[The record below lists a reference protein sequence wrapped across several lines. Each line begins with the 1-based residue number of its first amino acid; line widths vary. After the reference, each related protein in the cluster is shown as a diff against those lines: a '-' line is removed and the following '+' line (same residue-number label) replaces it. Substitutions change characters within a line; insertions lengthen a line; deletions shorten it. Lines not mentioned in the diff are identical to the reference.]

1 MGWGSFAKVGPIPCD
16 AVVTG
21 YNLRN
26 YEPDVLGGAT
36 VATSGRVDKGN
47 EERPHSKLLRGIP
60 LFSCLGPEEFDEV
73 HRRMVEKRFHK
84 NQVVL
89 MEEDTANY
97 IYIVYSGKV
106 RVVHLGS
113 DGSER
118 ILAVH
123 KRGDIFGEMAML
135 DAKTAPATVI
145 AMEDVEIGLIS
156 KDTFQDFFLKNE
168 KVLLQLVAILCRRLR
183 EAQLVLKA
191 IALPDAEQRL
201 RSILNHLSLLH
212 GVRDDRGVVIAL
224 RLTHKE
230 LAGYT
235 SVSRETVTRLLH
247 RLSEEGDLEM
257 LENRTIL
264 LKDTFREKMQLL

>member
-1 MGWGSFAKVGPIPCD
+1 VI
-16 AVVTG
+16 
-21 YNLRN
+21 
-26 YEPDVLGGAT
+26 
-36 VATSGRVDKGN
+36 GRF
-47 EERPHSKLLRGIP
+47 I
-60 LFSCLGPEEFDEV
+60 
-73 HRRMVEKRFHK
+73 EKRFHK

-89 MEEDTANY
+89 LEEDTASF
-97 IYIVYSGKV
+97 IYVVYTGKV
-106 RVVHLGS
+106 RVVHLGH

-123 KRGDIFGEMAML
+123 KRGDIFGEMALL

-145 AMEDVEIGLIS
+145 AMEDAEIGLLS
-156 KDTFQDFFLKNE
+156 KETFQKLFLKNE
-168 KVLLQLVAILCRRLR
+168 KVLLQLVAILCKRLR

-191 IALPDAEQRL
+191 IALPDAELRL

-235 SVSRETVTRLLH
+235 SVSRETVTRLLQ
-247 RLSEEGDLEM
+247 RLTIEGDLEM

-264 LKDTFREKMQLL
+264 LKRGFLEKQQLL

>member
-1 MGWGSFAKVGPIPCD
+1 MTTAAKND
-16 AVVTG
+16 KASE
-21 YNLRN
+21 
-26 YEPDVLGGAT
+26 EPL
-36 VATSGRVDKGN
+36 
-47 EERPHSKLLRGIP
+47 HSKLLRGIP
-60 LFSCLGPEEFDEV
+60 LFSCLDPEEFKEV
-73 HRRMVEKRFHK
+73 QHRIVEKRFHK

-89 MEEDTANY
+89 MEEDTASY
-97 IYIVYSGKV
+97 IYIVYGGKV
-106 RVVHLGS
+106 RVVHLGN

-123 KRGDIFGEMAML
+123 KRGDIFGEMALL

-145 AMEDVEIGLIS
+145 AMEEAEIGLLS
-156 KDTFQDFFLKNE
+156 KETFQKLLLKNE
-168 KVLLQLVAILCRRLR
+168 KVLLQLVDILCKRLR

-247 RLSEEGDLEM
+247 RMSEEGDLEM

-264 LKDTFREKMQLL
+264 LKPGFNEKMQLL

>member
-1 MGWGSFAKVGPIPCD
+1 MSTKAG
-16 AVVTG
+16 
-21 YNLRN
+21 
-26 YEPDVLGGAT
+26 
-36 VATSGRVDKGN
+36 VDKSAEPVYG
-47 EERPHSKLLRGIP
+47 RLLRSIP
-60 LFSCLGPEEFDEV
+60 LFGSLDAEEFQEV
-73 HRRMVEKRFHK
+73 LQRIQEKRFHK

-89 MEEDTANY
+89 LEEETASFMY
-97 IYIVYSGKV
+97 VVYSGKV

-123 KRGDIFGEMAML
+123 KRGDVFGEMALL

-145 AMEDVEIGLIS
+145 AMEDSEIGVLS
-156 KDTFQDFFLKNE
+156 RDTFQNIFLKNE
-168 KVLLQLVAILCRRLR
+168 KVLFQLVAILCRRLR
-183 EAQLVLKA
+183 EAQLVMKA
-191 IALPDAEQRL
+191 ITLPDAEQRL

-212 GVRDDRGVVIAL
+212 GVKDDRGVVIAL

-247 RLSEEGDLEM
+247 RLTEEGDLEM

-264 LKDTFREKMQLL
+264 LKRGFADKLQFL

>member
-1 MGWGSFAKVGPIPCD
+1 VP
-16 AVVTG
+16 
-21 YNLRN
+21 
-26 YEPDVLGGAT
+26 
-36 VATSGRVDKGN
+36 TSVKNGMSAD
-47 EERPHSKLLRGIP
+47 EAAHAKLLRAIP
-60 LFSCLGPEEFDEV
+60 LFACLDPNEFHEV
-73 HRRMVEKRFHK
+73 QRRMVEKRFHK

-89 MEEDTANY
+89 MEEDTASY
-97 IYIVYSGKV
+97 IYVVYSGKV

-123 KRGDIFGEMAML
+123 KRGDIFGEMALL

-145 AMEDVEIGLIS
+145 AMEDAEIGLLS
-156 KDTFQDFFLKNE
+156 KETFDTLLLRNE

-212 GVRDDRGVVIAL
+212 GVKDDRGIVITL

-247 RLSEEGDLEM
+247 RMAEEGDLEM

-264 LKDTFREKMQLL
+264 LKQGFNEKLQLL

>member
-1 MGWGSFAKVGPIPCD
+1 M
-16 AVVTG
+16 
-21 YNLRN
+21 LRSHAQN
-26 YEPDVLGGAT
+26 EAPHI
-36 VATSGRVDKGN
+36 RV
-47 EERPHSKLLRGIP
+47 LRGIP
-60 LFSCLGPEEFDEV
+60 LFASLESDDFSEV
-73 HRRMVEKRFHK
+73 QSRIIEKRFHK

-89 MEEDTANY
+89 LEEETTKY
-97 IYIVYSGKV
+97 LYVVYSGKV

-135 DAKTAPATVI
+135 DANTAPATVI
-145 AMEDVEIGLIS
+145 SMEDTEIGLLS
-156 KDTFQDFFLKNE
+156 KETFDRIFLKNE
-168 KVLLQLVAILCRRLR
+168 KILLQLVAVLCKRLR
-183 EAQLVLKA
+183 EAQLVMKA
-191 IALPDAEQRL
+191 IALPDAEMRL
-201 RSILNHLSLLH
+201 RSILHHLSRLH

-235 SVSRETVTRLLH
+235 SVSRETVTRILH
-247 RLSEEGDLEM
+247 RLTLEGDLET

-264 LKDTFREKMQLL
+264 LKGTFWEKQQ

>member
-1 MGWGSFAKVGPIPCD
+1 MTHTRFDKPGEDVG
-16 AVVTG
+16 
-21 YNLRN
+21 
-26 YEPDVLGGAT
+26 
-36 VATSGRVDKGN
+36 
-47 EERPHSKLLRGIP
+47 HSRLLRGIP
-60 LFSCLGPEEFDEV
+60 LFSCLDPAEFEEV
-73 HRRMVEKRFHK
+73 QRRIVEKRFHK

-89 MEEDTANY
+89 LEEDTASY
-97 IYIVYSGKV
+97 IYVVYGGKV

-123 KRGDIFGEMAML
+123 KRGDIFGEMALL
-135 DAKTAPATVI
+135 DSKTAPATVI
-145 AMEDVEIGLIS
+145 AMEEADIGLLS
-156 KDTFQDFFLKNE
+156 KETFDKLFLRNE

-212 GVRDDRGVVIAL
+212 GVKDDRGTVITL

-247 RLSEEGDLEM
+247 RMVQEGDLEM

-264 LKDTFREKMQLL
+264 LKPTFGDKLQLL

>member
-1 MGWGSFAKVGPIPCD
+1 MSVSARVHH
-16 AVVTG
+16 
-21 YNLRN
+21 LR
-26 YEPDVLGGAT
+26 
-36 VATSGRVDKGN
+36 
-47 EERPHSKLLRGIP
+47 EEHGHARLLRAIP
-60 LFSCLGPEEFDEV
+60 IFSSLDQEEFHEV
-73 HRRMVEKRFHK
+73 QRRIVEKRFHK

-89 MEEDTANY
+89 MEEDTAHY
-97 IYIVYSGKV
+97 MYIVFSGKV
-106 RVVHLGS
+106 RVVHVGS

-123 KRGDIFGEMAML
+123 KRGDIFGEMALL
-135 DAKTAPATVI
+135 DAQTAPATVI
-145 AMEDVEIGLIS
+145 AMEDAEIGLLS
-156 KDTFQDFFLKNE
+156 KANFDSFLLNND

-191 IALPDAEQRL
+191 IALPDAEMRL

-212 GVRDDRGVVIAL
+212 GVRDDRGIVIAL

-247 RLSEEGDLEM
+247 RMSEEGDLEM

-264 LKDTFREKMQLL
+264 LKPAFQEKLQLL

>member
-1 MGWGSFAKVGPIPCD
+1 MEEPHSRL
-16 AVVTG
+16 
-21 YNLRN
+21 LRN
-26 YEPDVLGGAT
+26 
-36 VATSGRVDKGN
+36 
-47 EERPHSKLLRGIP
+47 IP
-60 LFSCLGPEEFDEV
+60 LFGCLDSPDFDELL
-73 HRRMVEKRFHK
+73 RRISAKHYHK

-89 MEEDTANY
+89 MEEDTAGF
-97 IYIVYSGKV
+97 IYVVYNGKV
-106 RVVHLGS
+106 RVAHLGN

-123 KRGDIFGEMAML
+123 KRGDTFGEMALL

-145 AMEDVEIGLIS
+145 AMEESDIGLLS
-156 KDTFQDFFLKNE
+156 KDAFQKLFLKNE
-168 KVLLQLVAILCRRLR
+168 KVLVQLVAILCRRLR

-191 IALPDAEQRL
+191 ITLPDAELRL
-201 RSILNHLSLLH
+201 RSILNHLSMLH

-247 RLSEEGDLEM
+247 RLSDEGDLEM
-257 LENRTIL
+257 LENRMIL
-264 LKDTFREKMQLL
+264 LKPGFQEKLQFL

>member
-1 MGWGSFAKVGPIPCD
+1 MSTQSLEPAYAKV
-16 AVVTG
+16 
-21 YNLRN
+21 LR
-26 YEPDVLGGAT
+26 A
-36 VATSGRVDKGN
+36 
-47 EERPHSKLLRGIP
+47 IP
-60 LFSCLGPEEFDEV
+60 LFSSLDSEEFSEV
-73 HRRMVEKRFHK
+73 LLRIIEKRFHK

-89 MEEDTANY
+89 LEEDTANY
-97 IYIVYSGKV
+97 LYVVYSGKV

-145 AMEDVEIGLIS
+145 AMEDAEIGLLS
-156 KDTFQDFFLKNE
+156 KEMFQKLFLKNE
-168 KVLLQLVAILCRRLR
+168 KVLLQIVAILCRRLR

-191 IALPDAEQRL
+191 IALPDAELRL

-247 RLSEEGDLEM
+247 RLIEEGDLEM

-264 LKDTFREKMQLL
+264 LKRGFLEKQQLL

>member
-1 MGWGSFAKVGPIPCD
+1 MSIQ
-16 AVVTG
+16 
-21 YNLRN
+21 
-26 YEPDVLGGAT
+26 GGDYKA
-36 VATSGRVDKGN
+36 A
-47 EERPHSKLLRGIP
+47 EESAHSRLLRTIP
-60 LFSCLGPEEFDEV
+60 LFSCLEPAEFHEV
-73 HRRMVEKRFHK
+73 QHRIAEKRFHK

-89 MEEDTANY
+89 LEEDTASY
-97 IYIVYSGKV
+97 IYVVYSGKV

-123 KRGDIFGEMAML
+123 KRGDIFGEMALL

-145 AMEDVEIGLIS
+145 AMEDVAIGLLS
-156 KDTFQDFFLKNE
+156 KDAFQMLFLKNE

-212 GVRDDRGVVIAL
+212 GVKDDRGVVIAL

-235 SVSRETVTRLLH
+235 SVSRETVSRLLH
-247 RLSEEGDLEM
+247 RMIEEGDLEV

-264 LKDTFREKMQLL
+264 LKGGFKEKLQLL

>member
-1 MGWGSFAKVGPIPCD
+1 MLKTQVQNESPHIRV
-16 AVVTG
+16 
-21 YNLRN
+21 LR
-26 YEPDVLGGAT
+26 A
-36 VATSGRVDKGN
+36 
-47 EERPHSKLLRGIP
+47 IP
-60 LFSCLGPEEFDEV
+60 LFASLEV
-73 HRRMVEKRFHK
+73 DDFSEVQTKIMEKRFHK

-89 MEEDTANY
+89 LEEETTKY
-97 IYIVYSGKV
+97 LYVVYSGKV

-145 AMEDVEIGLIS
+145 AMEDSEIGLLS
-156 KDTFQDFFLKNE
+156 KQTFDRIFLKDE
-168 KVLLQLVAILCRRLR
+168 KVLLQIVSVLCKRLR
-183 EAQLVLKA
+183 EAQLVMKA
-191 IALPDAEQRL
+191 IALPDAEMRL
-201 RSILNHLSLLH
+201 RSILNHLSRLH

-235 SVSRETVTRLLH
+235 SVSRETVTRILH
-247 RLSEEGDLEM
+247 RLMVEGDLET

-264 LKDTFREKMQLL
+264 LKGSFWEKQQY

>member
-1 MGWGSFAKVGPIPCD
+1 MPKTANTEKRPEETAHARLLRTIPLFAC
-16 AVVTG
+16 
-21 YNLRN
+21 L
-26 YEPDVLGGAT
+26 EPDVF
-36 VATSGRVDKGN
+36 
-47 EERPHSKLLRGIP
+47 EEVQQS
-60 LFSCLGPEEFDEV
+60 
-73 HRRMVEKRFHK
+73 MVEKRFHK

-97 IYIVYSGKV
+97 IYVVYGGKV
-106 RVVHLGS
+106 RVVNVGS

-123 KRGDIFGEMAML
+123 KRGDIFGEMALL

-145 AMEDVEIGLIS
+145 AMEDADIGLLS
-156 KDTFQDFFLKNE
+156 REPFQKLFLSNE

-212 GVRDDRGVVIAL
+212 GVTDDRGTVIAL

-247 RLSEEGDLEM
+247 RMSEEGDLEM

-264 LKDTFREKMQLL
+264 LKDRFKEKLQLL

>member
-1 MGWGSFAKVGPIPCD
+1 
-16 AVVTG
+16 VTQA
-21 YNLRN
+21 RF
-26 YEPDVLGGAT
+26 
-36 VATSGRVDKGN
+36 DKQREDTG
-47 EERPHSKLLRGIP
+47 HSRLLRGIP
-60 LFSCLGPEEFDEV
+60 LFSCLDSAEFEEV
-73 HRRMVEKRFHK
+73 QRRIVEKRFHK
-84 NQVVL
+84 NQGVL
-89 MEEDTANY
+89 LEEDTASY
-97 IYIVYSGKV
+97 IYVVYGGKV

-123 KRGDIFGEMAML
+123 KRGDIFGEMALL
-135 DAKTAPATVI
+135 DSKTAPATVI
-145 AMEDVEIGLIS
+145 AMEEADIGLLS
-156 KDTFQDFFLKNE
+156 KETFDKLFLKNE

-212 GVRDDRGVVIAL
+212 GVKDDRGTVIAL

-247 RLSEEGDLEM
+247 RMVNEGDLEM

-264 LKDTFREKMQLL
+264 LKPPFADKLQLL

>member
-1 MGWGSFAKVGPIPCD
+1 MSK
-16 AVVTG
+16 
-21 YNLRN
+21 
-26 YEPDVLGGAT
+26 
-36 VATSGRVDKGN
+36 SDKPKD
-47 EERPHSKLLRGIP
+47 ESPHARLLRGIP
-60 LFSCLGPEEFDEV
+60 LFSSLDAAGFHEV
-73 HRRMVEKRFHK
+73 QRRMIEKRFQK

-89 MEEDTANY
+89 LEEDTANF
-97 IYIVYSGKV
+97 IYVVYTGKV

-123 KRGDIFGEMAML
+123 KRGDIFGEMALL

-145 AMEDVEIGLIS
+145 AMEEAEIGLLS
-156 KDTFQDFFLKNE
+156 KEAFQRLFLKNE

-247 RLSEEGDLEM
+247 RMTEEGDLEM

-264 LKDTFREKMQLL
+264 LKRGFKEKLQLL

>member
-1 MGWGSFAKVGPIPCD
+1 LACEGV
-16 AVVTG
+16 
-21 YNLRN
+21 
-26 YEPDVLGGAT
+26 T
-36 VATSGRVDKGN
+36 VATSARVDSMTG
-47 EERPHSKLLRGIP
+47 EPIHSKLLRAIP
-60 LFSCLGPEEFDEV
+60 LFSSLDPAVFNEV
-73 HRRMVEKRFHK
+73 IRRIAEKRFHK

-89 MEEDTANY
+89 LEEDTASFM
-97 IYIVYSGKV
+97 YIVYSGKV

-123 KRGDIFGEMAML
+123 KRGDIFGEMALL
-135 DAKTAPATVI
+135 DQKTAPATVI
-145 AMEDVEIGLIS
+145 AMEEAEIGLLS
-156 KDTFQDFFLKNE
+156 KETFQKLFLKNE

-191 IALPDAEQRL
+191 IALPDAELRL

-212 GVRDDRGVVIAL
+212 GVRDDRGVVITL

-247 RLSEEGDLEM
+247 RLTEEGDLEM

-264 LKDTFREKMQLL
+264 LKRGFLEKQQLL

>member
-1 MGWGSFAKVGPIPCD
+1 VTKSAD
-16 AVVTG
+16 NVTG
-21 YNLRN
+21 
-26 YEPDVLGGAT
+26 EPAH
-36 VATSGRVDKGN
+36 A
-47 EERPHSKLLRGIP
+47 KLLRGIP
-60 LFSCLGPEEFDEV
+60 LFSCLDPPEFGEV
-73 HRRMVEKRFHK
+73 LRRIVEKRFHK

-89 MEEDTANY
+89 LEEDTANF

-123 KRGDIFGEMAML
+123 KRGDIFGEMALL

-145 AMEDVEIGLIS
+145 AMEDADIGLIS
-156 KDTFQDFFLKNE
+156 KDTFQKLLLKNE

-191 IALPDAEQRL
+191 IALPDAELRL

-212 GVRDDRGVVIAL
+212 GVKDDRGVVIAL

-247 RLSEEGDLEM
+247 RLTEEGDLEM

-264 LKDTFREKMQLL
+264 LKHGFIDKMQLL

>member
-1 MGWGSFAKVGPIPCD
+1 MVSRI
-16 AVVTG
+16 
-21 YNLRN
+21 
-26 YEPDVLGGAT
+26 
-36 VATSGRVDKGN
+36 
-47 EERPHSKLLRGIP
+47 
-60 LFSCLGPEEFDEV
+60 
-73 HRRMVEKRFHK
+73 VEKHFHK

-89 MEEDTANY
+89 LEEDTASF
-97 IYIVYSGKV
+97 IYVVYSGKV
-106 RVVHLGS
+106 RVVHQGS

-123 KRGDIFGEMAML
+123 KRGDIFGEMALL
-135 DAKTAPATVI
+135 DQKTAPATVI
-145 AMEDVEIGLIS
+145 AMDDADIGLLS
-156 KDTFQDFFLKNE
+156 KETFQKLFLKNE
-168 KVLLQLVAILCRRLR
+168 KVLFQLVAILCRRLR

-191 IALPDAEQRL
+191 IALPDAELRL

-230 LAGYT
+230 LASYT

-247 RLSEEGDLEM
+247 RLTLKGDVEM

-264 LKDTFREKMQLL
+264 LKRGFLEKQQLL

>member
-1 MGWGSFAKVGPIPCD
+1 MPTRAEVDRAESIH
-16 AVVTG
+16 
-21 YNLRN
+21 
-26 YEPDVLGGAT
+26 
-36 VATSGRVDKGN
+36 GR
-47 EERPHSKLLRGIP
+47 LLRSIP
-60 LFSCLGPEEFDEV
+60 LFACLDLDEFQEV
-73 HRRMVEKRFHK
+73 QRRVQEKRFHK

-89 MEEDTANY
+89 LEEETTSFM
-97 IYIVYSGKV
+97 YIVFGGKV

-123 KRGDIFGEMAML
+123 KRGDVFGEMALL

-145 AMEDVEIGLIS
+145 AMEDAEIGLLT
-156 KDTFQDFFLKNE
+156 KETFQNIFLKNE
-168 KVLLQLVAILCRRLR
+168 KVLYQLVAILCRRLR

-191 IALPDAEQRL
+191 ITLPDAEQRL

-212 GVRDDRGVVIAL
+212 GVRDDRGVVITL

-247 RLSEEGDLEM
+247 RLTEEGDLEM

-264 LKDTFREKMQLL
+264 LKRGFLEKLQFL

>member
-1 MGWGSFAKVGPIPCD
+1 
-16 AVVTG
+16 VVTSAK
-21 YNLRN
+21 N
-26 YEPDVLGGAT
+26 EKAADQQAH
-36 VATSGRVDKGN
+36 GR
-47 EERPHSKLLRGIP
+47 LLRAIP
-60 LFSCLGPEEFDEV
+60 LFSCLNEDEFAQIQ
-73 HRRMVEKRFHK
+73 RRMVEKRFHK
-84 NQVVL
+84 NQIVL
-89 MEEDTANY
+89 MEEDTANF
-97 IYIVYSGKV
+97 IYVVYTGKV
-106 RVVHLGS
+106 RVVHVGS

-123 KRGDIFGEMAML
+123 KRGDIFGEMALL

-145 AMEDVEIGLIS
+145 AMEDAEIGLLS
-156 KDTFQDFFLKNE
+156 KETFDTLLLRNE

-212 GVRDDRGVVIAL
+212 GVKDDRGVVIAL

-247 RLSEEGDLEM
+247 RLAEDGDLEM
-257 LENRTIL
+257 LENRMIL
-264 LKDTFREKMQLL
+264 LKKGFNEKLQLL

>member
-1 MGWGSFAKVGPIPCD
+1 MLPKGRIVSA
-16 AVVTG
+16 
-21 YNLRN
+21 
-26 YEPDVLGGAT
+26 
-36 VATSGRVDKGN
+36 SRVDTKTG
-47 EERPHSKLLRGIP
+47 ESAHVRLLRAIP
-60 LFSCLGPEEFDEV
+60 LFSSLDPAEFSEV
-73 HRRMVEKRFHK
+73 LHRMIERRFHK

-89 MEEDTANY
+89 LEEDTASF

-123 KRGDIFGEMAML
+123 KRGDIFGEMALL

-145 AMEDVEIGLIS
+145 AMEDAEIGLIS
-156 KDTFQDFFLKNE
+156 KETFQKLFLKNE

-191 IALPDAEQRL
+191 IALPDAELRL

-247 RLSEEGDLEM
+247 RLTEEGDLEM

-264 LKDTFREKMQLL
+264 LKRGFIEKQQLL

>member
-1 MGWGSFAKVGPIPCD
+1 MSTP
-16 AVVTG
+16 T
-21 YNLRN
+21 
-26 YEPDVLGGAT
+26 
-36 VATSGRVDKGN
+36 RVDKAIEPAHG
-47 EERPHSKLLRGIP
+47 RLLRAIP
-60 LFSCLGPEEFDEV
+60 LFASLDPERFQEV
-73 HRRMVEKRFHK
+73 LLRIQEKRFHR

-89 MEEDTANY
+89 LEEDTASFM
-97 IYIVYSGKV
+97 YIVYTGKV

-123 KRGDIFGEMAML
+123 KRGDVFGEMALL

-145 AMEDVEIGLIS
+145 AMEDAEIGLVS
-156 KDTFQDFFLKNE
+156 KETFEKIFLKNE
-168 KVLLQLVAILCRRLR
+168 KALAQLVAILCRRLR

-191 IALPDAEQRL
+191 ITLPDAELRL

-224 RLTHKE
+224 RLTHRE

-247 RLSEEGDLEM
+247 RLVEEGDLEM

-264 LKDTFREKMQLL
+264 LKNGFSEKLQML

>member
-1 MGWGSFAKVGPIPCD
+1 
-16 AVVTG
+16 
-21 YNLRN
+21 
-26 YEPDVLGGAT
+26 
-36 VATSGRVDKGN
+36 
-47 EERPHSKLLRGIP
+47 
-60 LFSCLGPEEFDEV
+60 
-73 HRRMVEKRFHK
+73 
-84 NQVVL
+84 

-113 DGSER
+113 EGSER

-123 KRGDIFGEMAML
+123 KRGDIFGEMALL

-145 AMEDVEIGLIS
+145 AMEDADIGLLS
-156 KDTFQDFFLKNE
+156 KDGFETFFLKNQ

-191 IALPDAEQRL
+191 ITLPDAEQRL

-212 GVRDDRGVVIAL
+212 GVRDARGVVIAL

-247 RLSEEGDLEM
+247 RMAQVGDLEM

-264 LKDTFREKMQLL
+264 LKPEFKQKMQLL

>member
-1 MGWGSFAKVGPIPCD
+1 VSVSAKARD
-16 AVVTG
+16 EKEAA
-21 YNLRN
+21 
-26 YEPDVLGGAT
+26 EP
-36 VATSGRVDKGN
+36 VA
-47 EERPHSKLLRGIP
+47 HSRLLRSIP
-60 LFSCLGPEEFDEV
+60 LFACLNPEDFDELM
-73 HRRMVEKRFHK
+73 RRMVEKHFHK
-84 NQVVL
+84 NHVVL

-97 IYIVYSGKV
+97 IYVVYGGKV

-123 KRGDIFGEMAML
+123 KRGDIFGEMALL

-145 AMEDVEIGLIS
+145 AMDEADIGLLS
-156 KDTFQDFFLKNE
+156 KDVFEKLFLQNE
-168 KVLLQLVAILCRRLR
+168 KVLVQLVAILCRRLR

-191 IALPDAEQRL
+191 ITLPDAEQRL

-247 RLSEEGDLEM
+247 RLTEEGDLQM

-264 LKDTFREKMQLL
+264 LKPRFKEKLQYL

>member
-1 MGWGSFAKVGPIPCD
+1 MRANVERKP
-16 AVVTG
+16 
-21 YNLRN
+21 
-26 YEPDVLGGAT
+26 EGASRT
-36 VATSGRVDKGN
+36 R
-47 EERPHSKLLRGIP
+47 LLRTIP
-60 LFSCLGPEEFDEV
+60 LFSCLGPSEFLEV
-73 HRRMVEKRFHK
+73 QRRIVEKRFNK

-89 MEEDTANY
+89 MEEDTARY

-113 DGSER
+113 EGSER

-123 KRGDIFGEMAML
+123 KRGDIFGEMALL
-135 DAKTAPATVI
+135 DSKTAPATVI
-145 AMEDVEIGLIS
+145 AMEDVEIGLLS
-156 KDTFQDFFLKNE
+156 KQAFEMLFLKNHN
-168 KVLLQLVAILCRRLR
+168 VLLQLVAILCRRLR

-191 IALPDAEQRL
+191 ITLPDAEQRL
-201 RSILNHLSLLH
+201 RSILSHLSLLH
-212 GVRDDRGVVIAL
+212 GVEDDRGVVIAL

-247 RLSEEGDLEM
+247 RLTEEGDLEM

-264 LKDTFREKMQLL
+264 LKPGFNKKLQLL

>member
-1 MGWGSFAKVGPIPCD
+1 MAAEGEIVSA
-16 AVVTG
+16 
-21 YNLRN
+21 
-26 YEPDVLGGAT
+26 
-36 VATSGRVDKGN
+36 SRVDTKTG
-47 EERPHSKLLRGIP
+47 EPAHVRLLRAIP
-60 LFSCLGPEEFDEV
+60 LFSSLDSAEFSEV
-73 HRRMVEKRFHK
+73 LHRIVERRFHK

-89 MEEDTANY
+89 LEEDTASF

-123 KRGDIFGEMAML
+123 KRGDIFGEMALL

-145 AMEDVEIGLIS
+145 AMEDAEIGLLS
-156 KDTFQDFFLKNE
+156 KETFQKLFLKNE

-191 IALPDAEQRL
+191 IALPDAELRL

-247 RLSEEGDLEM
+247 RLTEEGDLEM

-264 LKDTFREKMQLL
+264 LKRGFIEKQQLL

>member
-1 MGWGSFAKVGPIPCD
+1 MTIINAEVIVQANVVRGP
-16 AVVTG
+16 
-21 YNLRN
+21 
-26 YEPDVLGGAT
+26 
-36 VATSGRVDKGN
+36 
-47 EERPHSKLLRGIP
+47 EESSRIRLLRSIS
-60 LFSCLGPEEFDEV
+60 LFSCLDSPELLEV
-73 HRRMVEKRFHK
+73 QRRIVEKRFHK

-89 MEEDTANY
+89 MEEDTASY

-113 DGSER
+113 EGSER

-123 KRGDIFGEMAML
+123 KRGDIFGEMALL

-145 AMEDVEIGLIS
+145 AMEESEIGLLS
-156 KDTFQDFFLKNE
+156 KQAFNALFLNNQ

-191 IALPDAEQRL
+191 ITLPDAEQRL
-201 RSILNHLSLLH
+201 RSILDHLSLLH
-212 GVRDDRGVVIAL
+212 GVRDSRGVVIAL

-235 SVSRETVTRLLH
+235 SVSRETVSRLLH
-247 RLSEEGDLEM
+247 RMTEEGDLEI

-264 LKDTFREKMQLL
+264 LKPRFKQKMQLI

>member
-1 MGWGSFAKVGPIPCD
+1 MDKTAD
-16 AVVTG
+16 EA
-21 YNLRN
+21 LH
-26 YEPDVLGGAT
+26 
-36 VATSGRVDKGN
+36 GR
-47 EERPHSKLLRGIP
+47 LLRSIP
-60 LFSCLGPEEFDEV
+60 LFSCLDPAEFEEV
-73 HRRMVEKRFHK
+73 HRKIVEKRFHK

-89 MEEDTANY
+89 MEEDTAHY
-97 IYIVYSGKV
+97 IYIVYGGKV
-106 RVVHLGS
+106 RVVHVGS

-123 KRGDIFGEMAML
+123 KRGDIFGEMAVL

-145 AMEDVEIGLIS
+145 AMEDAEIGLLS
-156 KDTFQDFFLKNE
+156 KETFQNYLLKKE

-212 GVRDDRGVVIAL
+212 GVKDDRGVVIAL

-247 RLSEEGDLEM
+247 RMTEEGDLEM

-264 LKDTFREKMQLL
+264 LKAPFKDKLQFL